1 MNGRSLLTR
10 SLEAINSSGVASA
23 VVVVAPEEFLV
34 RTREEIS
41 AITENRESGMSITA
55 VAGGF
60 DRTSSVQIALKYV
73 GDVEF
78 VLVHDAARCLTPP
91 EVFRRVLTAVRS
103 GAEAVVPVLPMT
115 DTVRP
120 AVPKD
125 SSRTPGDWR
134 EIDESETAGG
144 EGAGPS
150 AAAAGETEVL
160 RGACDRTLLR
170 RVQTPQGFRADVL
183 RRAHE
188 QHRSK
193 ATAASDA
200 DPTGGSATSGDSPT
214 PGSGAPTDD
223 AGLVERLGCDV
234 VAVAGDEEAV
244 KITYPLDLLLGEQ
257 LARLRDEN
265 PDARPGGT
273 GPGVAPGA
281 VAPGV
286 GHTAGQRR

>member
-10 SLEAINSSGVASA
+10 SLEAISSSGVASA

-41 AITENRESGMSITA
+41 AITDNGESGMSITA
-55 VAGGF
+55 VAGGI
-60 DRTSSVQIALKYV
+60 DRISSVQIALKYV

-91 EVFRRVLTAVRS
+91 EVFRRVLAAVRS

-120 AVPKD
+120 AVPKE
-125 SSRTPGDWR
+125 SAETPGDGR
-134 EIDESETAGG
+134 EIDEIETAGS
-144 EGAGPS
+144 EGTGPF
-150 AAAAGETEVL
+150 AAAAGETEIL
-160 RGACDRTLLR
+160 RGACDRTRLR

-188 QHRSK
+188 QHRS
-193 ATAASDA
+193 TAAAATGAGTDA
-200 DPTGGSATSGDSPT
+200 V
-214 PGSGAPTDD
+214 PTDD
-223 AGLVERLGCDV
+223 AGLVEHLGCDV
-234 VAVAGDEEAV
+234 VGVAGDEEAV

-265 PDARPGGT
+265 PDARPAGT
-273 GPGVAPGA
+273 GPGVGFGA
-281 VAPGV
+281 VAPDV
-286 GHTAGQRR
+286 GNTAGQRR

>member
-10 SLEAINSSGVASA
+10 SLEAISSSGVASA

-34 RTREEIS
+34 RAREEIS
-41 AITENRESGMSITA
+41 AITENGESGMSITA
-55 VAGGF
+55 VAGGS

-120 AVPKD
+120 AVAKE
-125 SSRTPGDWR
+125 SAQTPGSGRGVD
-134 EIDESETAGG
+134 EIETAGG

-150 AAAAGETEVL
+150 GAAAGETEIL
-160 RGACDRTLLR
+160 RGACDRTQLR
-170 RVQTPQGFRADVL
+170 RVQTPQGFRADTL

-193 ATAASDA
+193 TTAATGASG
-200 DPTGGSATSGDSPT
+200 DPTGGPATSD
-214 PGSGAPTDD
+214 GAAATDD

-234 VAVAGDEEAV
+234 VAVAGDEEAF

-257 LARLRDEN
+257 LARLRDES
-265 PDARPGGT
+265 PDVGPGGT
-273 GPGVAPGA
+273 GPGVGPGA
-281 VAPGV
+281 VAPDV
-286 GHTAGQRR
+286 GHTVGPRR

>member
-10 SLEAINSSGVASA
+10 SLEAIDSSGVASA

-34 RTREEIS
+34 RAREEIS
-41 AITENRESGMSITA
+41 AITENGESGISITA
-55 VAGGF
+55 VAGGS

-120 AVPKD
+120 AVPKE
-125 SSRTPGDWR
+125 SAQTPGGGRGVD
-134 EIDESETAGG
+134 EIETAGG
-144 EGAGPS
+144 GGAGPS
-150 AAAAGETEVL
+150 AAAAGETEIL
-160 RGACDRTLLR
+160 RGACDRTQLR
-170 RVQTPQGFRADVL
+170 RVQTPQGFRADTL

-193 ATAASDA
+193 TTAA
-200 DPTGGSATSGDSPT
+200 
-214 PGSGAPTDD
+214 TDD

-234 VAVAGDEEAV
+234 VAVAGDEEAF

-257 LARLRDEN
+257 LARLRDES
-265 PDARPGGT
+265 PDVGPGGT
-273 GPGVAPGA
+273 GPGVGPGA
-281 VAPGV
+281 VAPDV
-286 GHTAGQRR
+286 GHTVGPRR